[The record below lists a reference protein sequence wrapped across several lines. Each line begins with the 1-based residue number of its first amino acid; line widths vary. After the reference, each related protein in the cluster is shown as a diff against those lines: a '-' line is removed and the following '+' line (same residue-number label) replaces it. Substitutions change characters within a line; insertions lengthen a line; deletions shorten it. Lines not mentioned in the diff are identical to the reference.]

1 MLVVVAVA
9 HLQEWQELHLEEV
22 VRVVHLLLERLAL
35 PILGVVVAGAI
46 TPLLALY

>member
-1 MLVVVAVA
+1 VLEVEVVRQA
-9 HLQEWQELHLEEV
+9 ERRELHLEAV